1 MRSSKRPSRSS
12 KRRTETID
20 REIPFK
26 ARSLNTELQTLN
38 AIRNHII
45 LAFLLLFAV
54 EGAAQKKPAEPL
66 NRILFVFDA
75 SQSMFGRWDSGMKI
89 DIAKKLLNEL
99 LDSLEQVDNLDL
111 ALRVYGHQSPFI
123 SGSQRDCKDTRL
135 EVPFNSGGAAAVR
148 KRIKTIQ
155 PRGTTPIAYSLE
167 QTAKDFPPCPRELCR
182 NMIILITDGIEEC
195 DGDPCA
201 VSAALQRNNIILKP
215 FIIGVGLDLEL
226 IDHFRCMGN
235 VFDASSESAFRRVLN
250 VVIAQAL
257 NPTSVQ
263 VNLLNTHG
271 QPIETDVNMTFY
283 DMHSG
288 RMRYNLI
295 HTMNHRGLPDT
306 LTIDAMAS
314 YRIKVH
320 TIPPVEK
327 DSIVLIPGIH
337 NVIGIDAPQGDL
349 LLKVKGK
356 HDYKHLQAII
366 RQKGTMN
373 TLNVQPFDQKE
384 RYLVGRYDLEILS
397 TPRILIADVD
407 VSQSHT
413 TTIEIPQPGMAHVMR
428 KSKGTGDIFLKTDK
442 GLQWVWSLNDE
453 GTSDSVV
460 LQPGMYMVVFRPTGS
475 KRTFYTVEKDF
486 RIESGRSQ
494 LVELY

>member
-1 MRSSKRPSRSS
+1 MLVLCGS
-12 KRRTETID
+12 T
-20 REIPFK
+20 
-26 ARSLNTELQTLN
+26 
-38 AIRNHII
+38 
-45 LAFLLLFAV
+45 AF
-54 EGAAQKKPAEPL
+54 GQKKPADPL
-66 NRILFVFDA
+66 NRVLFVFDA

-89 DIAKKLLNEL
+89 DVAKKLLNEL
-99 LDSLEQVDNLDL
+99 LDSLEQVNDLDL
-111 ALRVYGHQSPFI
+111 AFRAYGHQSPFI

-135 EVPFNSGGAAAVR
+135 EVPFNSGGAAAIR
-148 KRIKTIQ
+148 KRLKLIQ
-155 PRGTTPIAYSLE
+155 PKGTTPIAYSLE
-167 QTAKDFPPCPRELCR
+167 QTAKDFPPCPRDVCR

-215 FIIGVGLDLEL
+215 FIIGVGLDLDL

-235 VFDASSESAFRRVLN
+235 VFDASNEASFRKVLN

-263 VNLLNTHG
+263 VNLLNVHG
-271 QPIETDVNMTFY
+271 QPVETDVNMTFY
-283 DMHSG
+283 DMASG
-288 RMRYNLI
+288 RMRYNLM

-337 NVIGIDAPQGDL
+337 NVVGIDAPQGDL
-349 LLKVKGK
+349 VLKVKGK
-356 HDYKHLQAII
+356 HDYKYLQAIV
-366 RQKGTMN
+366 RQKGKMN

-397 TPRILIADVD
+397 TPRILIPDVD
-407 VSQSHT
+407 ITQSHT

-428 KSKGTGDIFLKTDK
+428 KTKGTGDIFLKEGKELT
-442 GLQWVWSLNDE
+442 WVHSLNDE
-453 GTSDSVV
+453 GTNDSVV
-460 LQPGMYMVVFRPTGS
+460 LQPGDYKAVFRPMGS

-486 RIESGRSQ
+486 SIQSGKSQ